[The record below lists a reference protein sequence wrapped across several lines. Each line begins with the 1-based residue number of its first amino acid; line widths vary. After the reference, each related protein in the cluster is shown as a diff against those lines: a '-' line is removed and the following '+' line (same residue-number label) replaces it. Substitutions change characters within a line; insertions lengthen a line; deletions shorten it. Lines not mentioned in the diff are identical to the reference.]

1 MIHTGHGRRRAG
13 HGNPRGVSRLPTSM
27 SKDAARYV
35 HFNLDDVPESGN
47 VLTDVSSMAV
57 GFTRERE
64 RGGEGGDHGASPPRR
79 AGPACSSWPAGRHLP
94 YHCGCFRYTVRS
106 GDARARR
113 ERALKVGQASGASFS
128 PRLDPLAVRVS
139 KTLIRQTFCE
149 LGASLIS
156 VGALKNASQT
166 DLALLTSAI
175 LSTSRACLLGAL
187 RILLRACG
195 NLGDCW
201 ERNKLLA
208 AVRH

>member
-13 HGNPRGVSRLPTSM
+13 RGNPRGVSRLPTSM

-79 AGPACSSWPAGRHLP
+79 ADPACSSWPAGRHLP

-149 LGASLIS
+149 LGGVLDIRGRVEKRPSNRPGPAHLSNPLGGPRMPPWRPSYSSAS
-156 VGALKNASQT
+156 VEK
-166 DLALLTSAI
+166 
-175 LSTSRACLLGAL
+175 L
-187 RILLRACG
+187 RGSPA
-195 NLGDCW
+195 
-201 ERNKLLA
+201 
-208 AVRH
+208 